1 MTLTSGVPRMTRFLP
16 LLVAVSAL
24 VGGGVMHG
32 LRTDRWGAK
41 SDVKAA
47 AARLDAVPE
56 KVGEWEGRPME
67 IDARQLTIAEAD
79 GHLSRYYVNRR
90 TGAEV
95 AVVVLCGRP
104 GPLSLHSPEVCYA
117 GAGFN
122 IDGDRQKIPLT
133 GDGLPPAELFNAKFA
148 KPGVVPDVLNV
159 FWAWK
164 ASGGHWEAN
173 SDPRLAYVRSNILY
187 KLYVIRRVVRPE
199 EDLTHDPCLDF
210 LRAFLPQLEKR
221 VSPST

>member
-1 MTLTSGVPRMTRFLP
+1 MTRSLP
-16 LLVAVSAL
+16 ILVAVSAL

-41 SDVKAA
+41 ADVQAA
-47 AARLDAVPE
+47 AARLGDVPE

-117 GAGFN
+117 GAGFS
-122 IDGDRQKIPLT
+122 ISGERQTIPIAGEGT
-133 GDGLPPAELFNAKFA
+133 PPAELFNARFV
-148 KPGVVPDVLNV
+148 KPGVAPETLNV
-159 FWAWK
+159 YWAWK
-164 ASGGHWEAN
+164 AAAGNWAAQT
-173 SDPRLAYVRSNILY
+173 DPRLAYVRSTVLY
-187 KLYVIRRVVRPE
+187 KLYLIRRVVRPE
-199 EDLTHDPCLDF
+199 EDVSHEPCLDF
-210 LRAFLPQLEKR
+210 LRAFLPELEKR